1 MNFTRE
7 PIIETIL
14 SPKDGCKLCIRN
26 SKIAGAEELF
36 VDAVE
41 IVSFGGAFFFRG
53 QERPKPFLV
62 PVSDYEVFEVKETRV
77 VLKNI
82 THERNIKISGGREA
96 FTKPPKEAAPEKV
109 EDVEKEVEGKELTT
123 EVVGD
128 VKTDKKRDR
137 RRNRRK
143 RIAEEKKETVDK
155 KGSSESFDEEGG
167 EDKTSSTEIKVS
179 SAMFTHLLPPPPT
192 LISETLGRL
201 REKEAAEAASQ
212 VLAET
217 VLQPQVEEPVSVA
230 DVKESSEVPK
240 GEDFFS

>member
-1 MNFTRE
+1 VIFTRE

-14 SPKDGCKLCIRN
+14 SPRDGCKLCIRN

-36 VDAVE
+36 VDAIEV
-41 IVSFGGAFFFRG
+41 VSFGGAFFFRG

-96 FTKPPKEAAPEKV
+96 FSKPPKEPM
-109 EDVEKEVEGKELTT
+109 VEKTEEAEKEDFAKAVEPGFE
-123 EVVGD
+123 GRN
-128 VKTDKKRDR
+128 DKKRDR

-143 RIAEEKKETVDK
+143 RIAEERRETVDK
-155 KGSSESFDEEGG
+155 PKTLSEGSEDESEDFEAG
-167 EDKTSSTEIKVS
+167 TEVKVS
-179 SAMFTHLLPPPPT
+179 SSMFAHLLPPPPT

-201 REKEAAEAASQ
+201 REKEAAEAARMA
-212 VLAET
+212 AEGDVAT
-217 VLQPQVEEPVSVA
+217 AVST
-230 DVKESSEVPK
+230 DKEGTEIPK
-240 GEDFFS
+240 DEDFFG

>member
-41 IVSFGGAFFFRG
+41 VVSFGQAFFFRG

-96 FTKPPKEAAPEKV
+96 FVKPPKEVAPEKI
-109 EDVEKEVEGKELTT
+109 EGVEKDLEEQDPIT
-123 EVVGD
+123 EVVAD
-128 VKTDKKRDR
+128 LKTDKKRDR

-143 RIAEEKKETVDK
+143 RIAEERKETADK
-155 KGSSESFDEEGG
+155 PKGSAEDSEEEG
-167 EDKTSSTEIKVS
+167 EEKEPSTEVKIT

-201 REKEAAEAASQ
+201 REKEAAAAAA
-212 VLAET
+212 LAA
-217 VLQPQVEEPVSVA
+217 QSPSEEVDEMVSA
-230 DVKESSEVPK
+230 TSEKENSEVPK

>member
-1 MNFTRE
+1 VNFTRE

-41 IVSFGGAFFFRG
+41 VVSFGGAFFFRG

-96 FTKPPKEAAPEKV
+96 FAKPPKETAPEKV
-109 EDVEKEVEGKELTT
+109 EDVEKEVEGKELATD
-123 EVVGD
+123 VVGD

-143 RIAEEKKETVDK
+143 RMAEEKKEVVDK
-155 KGSSESFDEEGG
+155 KGSSESSDEEG
-167 EDKTSSTEIKVS
+167 EDKAPSTEVKVS

-212 VLAET
+212 AQTESAP
-217 VLQPQVEEPVSVA
+217 QSQVEEMATVA
-230 DVKESSEVPK
+230 HVKEAPEVPK